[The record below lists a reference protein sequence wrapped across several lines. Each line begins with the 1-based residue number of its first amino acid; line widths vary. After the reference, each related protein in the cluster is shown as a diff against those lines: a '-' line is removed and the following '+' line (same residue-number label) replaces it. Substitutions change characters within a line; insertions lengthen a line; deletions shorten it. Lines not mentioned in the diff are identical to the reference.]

1 MLTKVFPDSSEMQTA
16 MWFMI
21 TTRDV
26 KVTSRDYE
34 KYRKTHSQLRSKTMK
49 STMKGK
55 ATYIDEDGT
64 SYHLPTNDKLINEL
78 GLVHLSTGKCT
89 FTDGTDNYYLDNTD
103 PMIKELNLFSVNIGK
118 TNEATSKRMKGKAYA
133 KDKNGIMY
141 HVSVND
147 DKYTSGELKN
157 MNHGTVNVLIDG
169 AKKKV
174 SVEDFYKNDYDHINK
189 GKVDVI
195 DKDGKVSKIDK
206 SSELIKN
213 GDVEI
218 YVSDNTR
225 ISSRKNILKYNK
237 SCIGKSWMTRPDGK
251 EEFVEK
257 EKVDGFLC
265 NGWVMGRKS
274 TKFKGYPT
282 NKGKRWVNNDI
293 KEVCILS
300 SDLDDYLESGWI
312 KGRFKR
318 VWVNKNSVVKQ
329 ILKVDL
335 DNHIDKGWKR
345 GRK

>member
-218 YVSDNTR
+218 YVSDKTR
-225 ISSRKNILKYNK
+225 DSARKNALI
-237 SCIGKSWMTRPDGK
+237 
-251 EEFVEK
+251 
-257 EKVDGFLC
+257 
-265 NGWVMGRKS
+265 
-274 TKFKGYPT
+274 
-282 NKGKRWVNNDI
+282 
-293 KEVCILS
+293 
-300 SDLDDYLESGWI
+300 
-312 KGRFKR
+312 
-318 VWVNKNSVVKQ
+318 VNKKY
-329 ILKVDL
+329 
-335 DNHIDKGWKR
+335 
-345 GRK
+345 